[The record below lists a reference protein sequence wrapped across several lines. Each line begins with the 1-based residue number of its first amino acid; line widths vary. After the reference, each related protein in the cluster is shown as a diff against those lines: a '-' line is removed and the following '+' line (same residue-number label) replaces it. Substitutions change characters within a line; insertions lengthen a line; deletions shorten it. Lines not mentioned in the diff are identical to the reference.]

1 MPPGDPVGLSPYL
14 VVSDAAGAIEF
25 YKKAFGATEVAR
37 LTAPNSS
44 KIMHARMDVFGSILM
59 FADDFPEM
67 MGGKPRTPEALGGTP
82 VTLHLQLEDAKAVWD
97 QAIAAGATVTM
108 PLKDQFWGERYG
120 QFLDPF
126 GHQWSV
132 GQVLKT
138 VSHEEIHAAAKEQFH
153 PVEEQVNA

>member
-1 MPPGDPVGLSPYL
+1 MPPGDPIGLSPYL
-14 VVSDAAGAIEF
+14 VVSDAAAAIEF
-25 YKKAFGATEVAR
+25 YKQAFGAKEVAR
-37 LTAPNSS
+37 LTAPNSTR
-44 KIMHARMDVFGSILM
+44 IMHARMDVFGSILM
-59 FADDFPEM
+59 LADDFPEM

-82 VTLHLQLEDAKAVWD
+82 VTLHLQVEDAKVIWD
-97 QAIAAGATVTM
+97 RVIAAGATAVM

-138 VSHEEIHAAAKEQFH
+138 LSLEEVEAAAKEQFH
-153 PVEEQVNA
+153 PAKEQAEA

>member
-1 MPPGDPVGLSPYL
+1 MAQGDPVGLSPYL
-14 VVSDAAGAIEF
+14 VVSDATAAIEF
-25 YKKAFGATEVAR
+25 YKKAFGAKEIAR
-37 LTAPNSS
+37 HTAPDGK
-44 KIMHARMDVFGSILM
+44 KIMHARMDVFGSTLM

-82 VTLHLQLEDAKAVWD
+82 VTLHLQLEDAQAVWD

-126 GHQWSV
+126 GHQWSL
-132 GQVLKT
+132 GQMLKQLG
-138 VSHEEIHAAAKEQFH
+138 HEEIEAAAKEHFR
-153 PVEEQVNA
+153 PVEEQSPA